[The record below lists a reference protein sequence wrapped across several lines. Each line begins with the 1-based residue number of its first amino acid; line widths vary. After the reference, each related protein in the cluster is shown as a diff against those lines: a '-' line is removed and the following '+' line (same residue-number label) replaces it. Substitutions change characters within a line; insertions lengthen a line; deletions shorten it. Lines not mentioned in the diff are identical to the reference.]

1 MPPAPTGMMK
11 AMAYGDSGTIER
23 VLRHQVW
30 AVVGLTANQARP
42 AYGVA
47 RFLQSRG
54 RTIVPVNPRG
64 EAVHG
69 EPGYRTLAD
78 IPFPVDVVDIFRRS
92 DHAGAHVDEAVEA
105 GAKAVWLQ
113 LAVIDEAA
121 AERAEKSGL
130 DVVMD
135 RGPAI
140 EWAAH
145 GPR

>member
-1 MPPAPTGMMK
+1 
-11 AMAYGDSGTIER
+11 MARGDSETIER

-30 AVVGLTANQARP
+30 AVVGLTGNRARP

-47 RFLQSRG
+47 RFLKAHG

-78 IPFPVDVVDIFRRS
+78 IPFPVDVVDVFRRA
-92 DHAGAHVDEAVEA
+92 DRAGAHVDEAVQA

-113 LAVIDEAA
+113 LGVIDEAA
-121 AERAEKSGL
+121 AERAERAGL

-135 RGPAI
+135 RCPAI
-140 EWAAH
+140 EWSVH